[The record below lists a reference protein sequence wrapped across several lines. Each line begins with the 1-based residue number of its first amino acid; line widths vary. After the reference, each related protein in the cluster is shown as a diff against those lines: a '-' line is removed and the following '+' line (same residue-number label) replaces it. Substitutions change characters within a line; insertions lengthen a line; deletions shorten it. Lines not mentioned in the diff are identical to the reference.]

1 MWSKDKRNGAYLA
14 GRASVMAYPRKIV
27 AKMSVE
33 MKTIWH
39 STMPYL
45 HGNTLDDSTAV
56 MSYNGLMYRG

>member
-1 MWSKDKRNGAYLA
+1 
-14 GRASVMAYPRKIV
+14 MAYPRKIV

-45 HGNTLDDSTAV
+45 HDNTLNDSTAISICYKF
-56 MSYNGLMYRG
+56 MHKLQHAIPQCNLNAKR

>member
-1 MWSKDKRNGAYLA
+1 
-14 GRASVMAYPRKIV
+14 MAYPRKIV
-27 AKMSVE
+27 AKMSVQ

>member
-1 MWSKDKRNGAYLA
+1 
-14 GRASVMAYPRKIV
+14 MAYPRKIV

-45 HGNTLDDSTAV
+45 HDNTLNDSTAA
-56 MSYNGLMYRG
+56 SI